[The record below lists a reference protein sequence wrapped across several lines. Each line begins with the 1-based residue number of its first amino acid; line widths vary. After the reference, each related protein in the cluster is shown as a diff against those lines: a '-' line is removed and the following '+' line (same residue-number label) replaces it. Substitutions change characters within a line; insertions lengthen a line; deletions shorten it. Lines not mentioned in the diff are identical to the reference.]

1 MTDTTIDPAV
11 ALQAAVHAA
20 LAADA
25 ALGALVPPGRLYDA
39 PVRGAEHPFAAF
51 GSWRTRAVD
60 GDAAP
65 AREHIFT
72 LAVRS
77 RAGGRK
83 EAQAIAG
90 RIEAVLHTTSLPLD
104 GHRLVNLTLV
114 ERTSAE
120 GRDRRSFEADLTFR
134 ALTEPSA

>member
-1 MTDTTIDPAV
+1 MTDAAIDPAI

-20 LAADA
+20 LVADA
-25 ALGALVPPGRLYDA
+25 ALAALVPTGRLYDA
-39 PVRGAEHPFAAF
+39 PVRGAEHPFVAF
-51 GSWRTRAVD
+51 GSWRTRTL
-60 GDAAP
+60 DADEAP
-65 AREHIFT
+65 IREHVFT

-90 RIEAVLHTTSLPLD
+90 RIEAVLHTASLTLG
-104 GHRLVNLTLV
+104 GHRLVTLTLV

-134 ALTEPSA
+134 ALTEPLA

>member
-1 MTDTTIDPAV
+1 MTDAVIDPAV
-11 ALQAAVHAA
+11 ALQARCMPPWWPTPPSARWSRGAPLRRA
-20 LAADA
+20 GAGGGAPLRRLRILADEDPRCRR
-25 ALGALVPPGRLYDA
+25 G
-39 PVRGAEHPFAAF
+39 PVREH
-51 GSWRTRAVD
+51 V
-60 GDAAP
+60 
-65 AREHIFT
+65 FT

-90 RIEAVLHTTSLPLD
+90 CIEAVLHTASLPLD
-104 GHRLVNLTLV
+104 GHRLVTLTLV

>member
-1 MTDTTIDPAV
+1 MTDAAIDAGF

-25 ALGALVPPGRLYDA
+25 DLGALVPLGRLYDA
-39 PVRGAEHPFAAF
+39 PVRGAEHPFVAF
-51 GSWRTRAVD
+51 GSWRTTVLDADEAPVRAHV
-60 GDAAP
+60 
-65 AREHIFT
+65 FT

-90 RIEAVLHTTSLPLD
+90 RIEAVLHTASLPLD

-134 ALTEPSA
+134 ALTEPAA